1 VPESHAR
8 VIRWRASGWSRRPP
22 RIPVLSSFLY
32 PFANFFQPG
41 VFWPEI
47 ADWRPL
53 QIIAVLA
60 LLASLGGKA
69 TFNRLDALRHP
80 ATKWM
85 LAYLF
90 IQTLSLYRTGLSSM
104 LQEFNFWLAYFLFV
118 LVSIRIIDSPLA
130 LRRYIHGMM
139 LGSAWIVFWGIY
151 ACLTGLTE
159 LTNGGRAGAYGM
171 YENHNDYTFIIL
183 QTLPFYYIYWR
194 FEKGWLRRTLLLAAT
209 VACMAG
215 VALSLSRGGM
225 IALVLQFVL
234 FVIYTMKPRTRLIM
248 LPLVLALGAGAVAY
262 QYVAR
267 AANQGNDYT
276 AEDAQTSR
284 EELWRAGEAMF
295 YAHPL
300 LGVGSRSFGEH
311 APEYAEISHDNRGKN
326 AHNTFVETLATT
338 GLFGLTAF
346 LGMLISTIRELRRPV
361 TGTATDWERHTRTA
375 ILIAIYTICFR
386 ANFDAKTLDWSFYL
400 LVTLAAVSGAM
411 MKSRRPAPAALEAE
425 PMAAAMPASAASEV
439 PALPATNHLRR

>member
-1 VPESHAR
+1 
-8 VIRWRASGWSRRPP
+8 
-22 RIPVLSSFLY
+22 
-32 PFANFFQPG
+32 
-41 VFWPEI
+41 
-47 ADWRPL
+47 
-53 QIIAVLA
+53 
-60 LLASLGGKA
+60 
-69 TFNRLDALRHP
+69 
-80 ATKWM
+80 
-85 LAYLF
+85 
-90 IQTLSLYRTGLSSM
+90 
-104 LQEFNFWLAYFLFV
+104 
-118 LVSIRIIDSPLA
+118 
-130 LRRYIHGMM
+130 
-139 LGSAWIVFWGIY
+139 
-151 ACLTGLTE
+151 
-159 LTNGGRAGAYGM
+159 
-171 YENHNDYTFIIL
+171 
-183 QTLPFYYIYWR
+183 
-194 FEKGWLRRTLLLAAT
+194 
-209 VACMAG
+209 
-215 VALSLSRGGM
+215 
-225 IALVLQFVL
+225 
-234 FVIYTMKPRTRLIM
+234 
-248 LPLVLALGAGAVAY
+248 VAY
-262 QYVAR
+262 QYIAR